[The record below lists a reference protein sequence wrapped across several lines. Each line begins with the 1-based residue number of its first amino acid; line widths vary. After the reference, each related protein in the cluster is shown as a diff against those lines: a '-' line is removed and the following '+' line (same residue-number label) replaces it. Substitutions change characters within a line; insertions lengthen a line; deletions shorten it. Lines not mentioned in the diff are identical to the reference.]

1 VDPVSPAEQ
10 WLVYELNRARWN
22 PTAYAAAAG
31 VTPAAPVIP
40 QPPLAISD
48 SLFGS
53 TGFKAQQTVEHLSNF
68 QSDPTKSWY
77 HCSNATGSWVC
88 PNRIASQYGYPLPS
102 WWTLDAN
109 YIEVYWA
116 SNGNGHPSNVS
127 GFMASPSHVGAV
139 FQWANTEI
147 GAGHFDG
154 CQPGPTVACNFLFMH
169 VATRSPV
176 QNFITG
182 VVFTDGNGNGVM
194 DIGEGL
200 AGVTVTAAGRTTTT
214 NAGGGYSLAVTAGDY
229 TLTASGAGF
238 PTATA
243 SATVTSYNVSVD
255 FTTGTSLGTTRA
267 YELCDGLEPTLLGTD
282 GPDALVGT
290 SGDDVIHGLDGDDV
304 ISGGG
309 GNDVICGGGG
319 LDRINGTA
327 EPSRLAGA
335 DRYATGVE
343 VSRYSY
349 PGSTN
354 VVYLAVGTNYPDAIA
369 AGPAAATEDAPILLL
384 SPTGIPSATR
394 DELLRLSPQQIVIL
408 GGTAAIPA
416 AVVDQVANLLPG
428 AGIERRWGA
437 TRYETAAEISA
448 AAFSGDVDTVFVA
461 TGADFADA
469 LIVAPIAATT
479 ASPLLLVRP
488 TGIPAAVA
496 AELTRLS
503 PGRIIV
509 VGSTAAI
516 SDAVLNQLGGY
527 APATRVD
534 AGDRYALSAT
544 VSGLMYPAGAQIVY
558 VATGSTFPD
567 ALTAGPA
574 TATAPGPLLLVNG
587 SIPAV
592 VAAELDR
599 LHPDAII
606 ILGGEDAVS
615 NSIAEQ
621 LIAYLD

>member
-1 VDPVSPAEQ
+1 LHQ
-10 WLVYELNRARWN
+10 
-22 PTAYAAAAG
+22 
-31 VTPAAPVIP
+31 
-40 QPPLAISD
+40 
-48 SLFGS
+48 
-53 TGFKAQQTVEHLSNF
+53 NF
-68 QSDPTKSWY
+68 
-77 HCSNATGSWVC
+77 
-88 PNRIASQYGYPLPS
+88 
-102 WWTLDAN
+102 
-109 YIEVYWA
+109 IEVYWA
-116 SNGNGHPSNVS
+116 SSGNGIPNGVA
-127 GFMASPSHVGAV
+127 GFLASSSHVGV
-139 FQWANTEI
+139 MFQWTNYEVGVGQYDA
-147 GAGHFDG
+147 
-154 CQPGPTVACNFLFMH
+154 CQPGSSGACNYVFMH
-169 VATRSPV
+169 IGQRSPV
-176 QNFITG
+176 KLFISG
-182 VVFTDGNGNGVM
+182 VVFDDVNGNSRM
-194 DIGEGL
+194 DLGEGRS
-200 AGVTVTAAGRTTTT
+200 GVTVSGGGGLTTTT
-214 NAGGGYSLAVTAGDY
+214 NAGGGYSLAVTAGAY

-243 SATVTSYNVSVD
+243 TATVTSYNVSVD
-255 FTTGTSLGTTRA
+255 FTGGASLGTTRA

-282 GPDALVGT
+282 GPDTLVGT
-290 SGDDVIHGLDGDDV
+290 SGDDVIHGLDGDDL

-319 LDRINGTA
+319 LDTINGTA

-343 VSRYSY
+343 VSRYSH
-349 PGSTN
+349 PGPAN

-369 AGPAAATEDAPILLL
+369 AGPAAAREDAPILLV
-384 SPTGIPSATR
+384 SPTGIPSTTR
-394 DELLRLSPQQIVIL
+394 DELLRLSPHQIVIL
-408 GGTAAIPA
+408 GGTAAIPE
-416 AVVDQVANLLPG
+416 AVVDQVANLIPG
-428 AGIERRWGA
+428 AAIERRWGA

-448 AAFSGDVDTVFVA
+448 AAFLGGVDTVFVA

-469 LIVAPIAATT
+469 LIVAPIAATS
-479 ASPLLLVRP
+479 ASPLLLVR
-488 TGIPAAVA
+488 TNGIPEAVA

-509 VGSTAAI
+509 VGSASAI
-516 SDAVLNQLGGY
+516 SDAVLTQLGAY

-534 AGDRYALSAT
+534 ARDRYALSAT
-544 VSGLMYPAGAQIVY
+544 VSGLMYPAGAPLVY

-599 LHPDAII
+599 LHPNAII

-621 LIAYLD
+621 LIAYLN